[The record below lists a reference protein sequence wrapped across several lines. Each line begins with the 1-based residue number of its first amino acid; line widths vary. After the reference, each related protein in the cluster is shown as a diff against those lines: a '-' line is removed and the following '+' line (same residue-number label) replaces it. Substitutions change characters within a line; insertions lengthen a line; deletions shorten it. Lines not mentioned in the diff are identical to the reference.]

1 MNPIPTFQ
9 EPMNS
14 ITQTQHRLDSPKFGT
29 FLFFPETPDTASV
42 NIQFYA
48 FDRSP
53 HDVVIQFPAT
63 GKLANQ
69 VFTFIRSSTGTAHTF
84 DRETAREIWEYL
96 VTNGWSVNTA
106 R

>member
-1 MNPIPTFQ
+1 MNASSP
-9 EPMNS
+9 
-14 ITQTQHRLDSPKFGT
+14 QHRLDSLKFGT

-48 FDRSP
+48 FDCSP
-53 HDVVIQFPAT
+53 HDVVIRFPAT
-63 GKLANQ
+63 AKLPNQ

-84 DRETAREIWEYL
+84 DREAAREIWNFL
-96 VTNGWSVNTA
+96 LSTGWSVNTA

>member
-1 MNPIPTFQ
+1 
-9 EPMNS
+9 MNS
-14 ITQTQHRLDSPKFGT
+14 ITQTQHRLDSLKFGT

-63 GKLANQ
+63 AKLANQNQ

-96 VTNGWSVNTA
+96 FTNGWSVNTA

>member
-1 MNPIPTFQ
+1 
-9 EPMNS
+9 MNS

-63 GKLANQ
+63 GKLTNQ

-84 DRETAREIWEYL
+84 DLALARDIWEYL